1 MLVQWSEVAL
11 YKDRHLIWTHKSVL
25 PEELEPPRQV
35 WESLLLSNR
44 QEPLEVLMHLRNI
57 CDTTSIDTT
66 NTSTNGNTSNSNKNT
81 SLLFQHNDKPTD
93 IISSILIYLS
103 DKWNDFTLLQ
113 QQVSIQSDAVSNVA
127 VIIDRIVFISSLLF
141 YCLLLNHSFQTNP
154 NRITNC
160 FKLFSLLQLYNY
172 IAPASLF

>member
-1 MLVQWSEVAL
+1 MYFNDNDNYGDLTSNKLLNELSKIAYVPVLAPVSKTCMLVQWSEVAL

-93 IISSILIYLS
+93 IISSILIYL
-103 DKWNDFTLLQ
+103 FM
-113 QQVSIQSDAVSNVA
+113 SI
-127 VIIDRIVFISSLLF
+127 
-141 YCLLLNHSFQTNP
+141 
-154 NRITNC
+154 
-160 FKLFSLLQLYNY
+160 
-172 IAPASLF
+172 